1 MSEKKNEFK
10 PDYPKTLS
18 EAMKMLQSMHDEDID
33 TKTDFLNG
41 YRMGLRLGMNMLKT
55 IEVEGQRIE

>member
-1 MSEKKNEFK
+1 MSKKENEFK
-10 PDYPKTLS
+10 PDYPKTHG
-18 EAMKMLQSMHDEDID
+18 EATKMLQSMHDEDID

-41 YRMGLRLGMNMLKT
+41 YRMGLRLGMNMMKT